1 VIFVSVG
8 MQMPFDRLCKTVDAW
23 GGERGRKDIFM
34 QIGSTS
40 WRPSNCDYVQLL
52 DPEQYAKR
60 IKESE
65 ILVMHAGTGSIL
77 AAMKYEKP
85 IIVMPRVARL
95 RETRN
100 DHQLATVRRFKE
112 LSGITVAF
120 DEDDLVKKL
129 DTLHT
134 VAKPEALS
142 PSASKELITALRT
155 FIHAAG

>member
-1 VIFVSVG
+1 

-23 GGERGRKDIFM
+23 GGERDRKDIFM
-34 QIGSTS
+34 QIGSTA
-40 WRPSNCDYVQLL
+40 WRPSNCEYVELL
-52 DPEQYAKR
+52 NPDEYADRVKQA
-60 IKESE
+60 EV
-65 ILVMHAGTGSIL
+65 LVMHAGTGSIL
-77 AAMKYEKP
+77 AAMKYGKP

-112 LSGITVAF
+112 LSGITVAL
-120 DEDDLVKKL
+120 DEQELLQKL

-134 VAKPEALS
+134 VSKPEELS
-142 PSASKELITALRT
+142 PSASKELISALRT

>member
-1 VIFVSVG
+1 MIFVSVG

-23 GGERGRKDIFM
+23 GGERDRKDIFM
-34 QIGSTS
+34 QIGSTA
-40 WRPSNCDYVQLL
+40 WRPSNCEYVELL
-52 DPEQYAKR
+52 NPDEYADRVKQA
-60 IKESE
+60 EV
-65 ILVMHAGTGSIL
+65 LVMHAGTGSIL
-77 AAMKYEKP
+77 AAMKYGKP

-112 LSGITVAF
+112 LSGITVAL
-120 DEDDLVKKL
+120 DEQELLQKL

-134 VAKPEALS
+134 VSKPEELS
-142 PSASKELITALRT
+142 PSASKELISALRT

>member
-23 GGERGRKDIFM
+23 GGERDRKDIFM
-34 QIGSTS
+34 QIGSTA
-40 WRPSNCDYVQLL
+40 WRPSNCEYVELL
-52 DPEQYAKR
+52 NPDEYADRVKQA
-60 IKESE
+60 EV
-65 ILVMHAGTGSIL
+65 LVMHAGTGSIL
-77 AAMKYEKP
+77 AAMKYGKP
-85 IIVMPRVARL
+85 IIVRPRVARL

-112 LSGITVAF
+112 LSGITVAL
-120 DEDDLVKKL
+120 DEQELLQKL

-134 VAKPEALS
+134 VSKPEELS
-142 PSASKELITALRT
+142 PSASKELISALRT

>member
-23 GGERGRKDIFM
+23 GGERDRKDIFM
-34 QIGSTS
+34 QIGSTA
-40 WRPSNCDYVQLL
+40 WRPSNCEYVELL
-52 DPEQYAKR
+52 NPDEYADRVKQA
-60 IKESE
+60 EV
-65 ILVMHAGTGSIL
+65 LVMHAGTGSIL
-77 AAMKYEKP
+77 AAMKYGKP

-112 LSGITVAF
+112 LSGITVAL
-120 DEDDLVKKL
+120 DEQELLQKL

-134 VAKPEALS
+134 VSKPEELS
-142 PSASKELITALRT
+142 PSASKELISALRT